1 MYMRQQPWQN
11 CSHHWWVLDA
21 HDVLRTTL
29 PSSLVYRIEILS
41 WKKNYDKPRQHIEK
55 QRCHFADKGLSSQ
68 SYGFSSYHVRMW
80 DVGYKEAWAP
90 KNWCF
95 WTVMLEKI
103 LESPLG
109 SKEIKQVN
117 PKGNQPWISSG
128 RTDAEAEAPILWPP
142 GAKSWLIAKDPDAG
156 RDCRQ
161 EEKGETGWDGWMA
174 SSTQWTWIWANS
186 RR

>member
-29 PSSLVYRIEILS
+29 PSSLVYRIGFLS
-41 WKKNYDKPRQHIEK
+41 WKKNDDKPRQHIEK
-55 QRCHFADKGLSSQ
+55 QQCHFADKGLSSQ
-68 SYGFSSYHVRMW
+68 SYGLSSYHVQMW

-117 PKGNQPWISSG
+117 PKGNQPWIFIES
-128 RTDAEAEAPILWPP
+128 TDAEAPILWSPDV
-142 GAKSWLIAKDPDAG
+142 KSQLTGKESDAG
-156 RDCRQ
+156 KDWGQ
-161 EEKGETGWDGWMA
+161 EEGLTDIEMV
-174 SSTQWTWIWANS
+174 
-186 RR
+186 R